1 MSEPQ
6 ESQLLDENQVRHVA
20 KLARLDLANAD
31 VSLLSRQ
38 ISSILNYVRQIQEPS
53 VEGLEP
59 LAHPLSLEN
68 VLRVSSRR
76 WTISLP
82 PRQPLFHQAAFD
94 GLGGSPDT
102 HWFAIHQNP
111 HFLKVWLKFSG
122 TTSGNLDSNATQIFG
137 FAAVGALATY
147 PGLAG
152 GVMTNMRHFC
162 NS

>member
-31 VSLLSRQ
+31 VALLSQQ

-68 VLRVSSRR
+68 VLRDDVVRP
-76 WTISLP
+76 SLP
-82 PRQPLFHQAAFD
+82 LESVLANAPSKD
-94 GLGGSPDT
+94 GSFFTVPQVLDASMGG
-102 HWFAIHQNP
+102 
-111 HFLKVWLKFSG
+111 G
-122 TTSGNLDSNATQIFG
+122 
-137 FAAVGALATY
+137 
-147 PGLAG
+147 
-152 GVMTNMRHFC
+152 
-162 NS
+162 